1 MWRIVLLRILR
12 RYLAPFRLA
21 IVYVVL
27 LQLAGTIAGLF
38 LPALNADIIDNG
50 VAKAD
55 VAYVWQTS
63 VVMLGASLVQVV
75 CSVGAVWFGARIAM
89 GVGRDLREAVLR
101 RVMSFSSREVG
112 QFGAPSLITRNTNDV
127 QQIQQLVLMS
137 AFILVSAPMMLIG
150 GIIMALR
157 QDVGLSWL
165 VAVAVP
171 VLVGAVMLI
180 IRRMV
185 PLFRLNQVRID
196 NVNRVLREQISG
208 VRVIRA
214 FVREDHERARF
225 GQANAEL
232 TDTGLRV
239 GRLMVMMFPIVM
251 LVMNVSTVAVVW
263 FGSLRVDSGEM
274 LIGSVF
280 AYISYLI
287 QILMSVMMATM
298 VAAMVPRAS
307 VSAER
312 IGEVLETST
321 SVIAPAAPLT
331 PGAESRGVMQFEA
344 VEFSYP
350 GADSPVLCDITFT
363 ARPGTVTAVI
373 GSTGA
378 GKTTLINL
386 MPRLVDPTGGVIRL
400 DGIDLRDLTAEDLWS
415 RVGIV
420 PQKPYLFRG
429 TVASNLRFGNPVATD
444 EQLWEALRIAQA
456 DDFVSAMS
464 AGLDSPIS
472 QGGTNVSGG
481 QRQRLC
487 IARAIVAR
495 PQVYIFDDSFS
506 ALDLSTDARLRAA
519 LKPVTRDET
528 VIIVAQ
534 RISTI
539 IDADQILVLEAG
551 RVVGLGR
558 HDDLVDTCPTYA
570 EIVES
575 QVLVGA
581 VGGGE

>member
-1 MWRIVLLRILR
+1 MWRIVLVNILR
-12 RYLAPFRLA
+12 RYLAPYRTP
-21 IVYVVL
+21 IVWVVL
-27 LQLAGTIAGLF
+27 LQLGSTIAGLF

-55 VAYVWQTS
+55 VGYVWQTS
-63 VVMLGASLVQVV
+63 LVMLAASLVQVV
-75 CSVGAVWFGARIAM
+75 CSVGAVWFGARTAM
-89 GVGRDLREAVLR
+89 GLGRDLREAVLR

-137 AFILVSAPMMLIG
+137 AFVLVSAPMMLIG
-150 GIIMALR
+150 GVIMALR

-171 VLVGAVMLI
+171 LLVGVLVLVI
-180 IRRMV
+180 KQMV
-185 PLFRLNQVRID
+185 PLFRINQVRID
-196 NVNRVLREQISG
+196 NVNRVMREQISG

-214 FVREDHERARF
+214 FVREDHERERF
-225 GQANAEL
+225 AQANADL

-239 GRLMVMMFPIVM
+239 GRLMVLMFPIVM
-251 LVMNVSTVAVVW
+251 LVMNGSTVAVVW

-274 LIGSVF
+274 QIGSVF

-298 VAAMVPRAS
+298 VASMVPRAS

-321 SVIAPAAPLT
+321 SVVAPTT
-331 PGAESRGVMQFEA
+331 PHEVSQVRGLLEFDR

-350 GADSPVLCDITFT
+350 GADSPVLSDITFT

-378 GKTTLINL
+378 GKTTLVNL

-400 DGIDLRDLTAEDLWS
+400 DGVDLRDLAPESLWS

-429 TVASNLRFGNPVATD
+429 TVASNLRFGNPHATD
-444 EQLWEALRIAQA
+444 EELWAALRIAQA
-456 DDFVSAMS
+456 DDFVEKMS

-495 PQVYIFDDSFS
+495 PELYIFDDSFS
-506 ALDLSTDARLRAA
+506 ALDLATDARLRAA
-519 LKPVTRDET
+519 LAPETREST

-539 IDADQILVLEAG
+539 IDADQILVLDAG

-558 HDDLVDTCPTYA
+558 HDELLATCPTYA

>member
-1 MWRIVLLRILR
+1 MWSDVLVRILR
-12 RYLAPFRLA
+12 RYLAPYKGPIA
-21 IVYVVL
+21 WVVL
-27 LQLAGTIAGLF
+27 LQLVGTIAGLF

-55 VAYVWQTS
+55 VGYVWRTS
-63 VVMLGASLVQVV
+63 LVMLAASLVQVV
-75 CSVGAVWFGARIAM
+75 CSVGAVWFGARTAM
-89 GVGRDLREAVLR
+89 GLGRDLREAVLR

-137 AFILVSAPMMLIG
+137 AFVLVSAPMMLIG
-150 GIIMALR
+150 GVIMALR

-171 VLVGAVMLI
+171 LLVGSLVLI
-180 IRRMV
+180 INRMV
-185 PLFRLNQVRID
+185 PLFRINQVRID

-214 FVREDHERARF
+214 FVREDHERERF
-225 GQANAEL
+225 AQANADL

-239 GRLMVMMFPIVM
+239 GRLMVLMFPIVT
-251 LVMNVSTVAVVW
+251 LVMNGSTVAVVW
-263 FGSLRVDSGEM
+263 FGSLRVDSGQM

-298 VAAMVPRAS
+298 VASMAPRAS

-312 IGEVLETST
+312 IGEVLETGT
-321 SVIAPAAPLT
+321 SVTAPASPVT
-331 PGAESRGVMQFEA
+331 PGDVRGLLEFEN

-350 GADSPVLCDITFT
+350 GADAPVLCDLTFS
-363 ARPGTVTAVI
+363 ARPGTVTAII

-378 GKTTLINL
+378 GKTTLVNL
-386 MPRLVDPTGGVIRL
+386 MPRLVDPTAGTIRL
-400 DGIDLRDLTAEDLWS
+400 DGVDLRDLAPESLWS

-429 TVASNLRFGNPVATD
+429 TVASNLRFGNPQATD

-456 DDFVSAMS
+456 EDFVRQMK

-487 IARAIVAR
+487 IARAVVAR
-495 PQVYIFDDSFS
+495 PELYIFDDSFS
-506 ALDLSTDARLRAA
+506 ALDLATDARLRAA
-519 LKPVTRDET
+519 LAPETREST

-558 HDDLVDTCPTYA
+558 HDELLVTCPTYA

>member
-1 MWRIVLLRILR
+1 MLVTILR
-12 RYLAPFRLA
+12 RYLAPYRLPIA
-21 IVYVVL
+21 WVVL
-27 LQLAGTIAGLF
+27 LQLVGTIASLF
-38 LPALNADIIDNG
+38 LPSLNADIIDNG

-63 VVMLGASLVQVV
+63 LVMLAASLVQVV
-75 CSVGAVWFGARIAM
+75 CAVGAVWFGARTAM
-89 GVGRDLREAVLR
+89 GLGRGLREAVLR
-101 RVMSFSSREVG
+101 KVMSFSSREVG
-112 QFGAPSLITRNTNDV
+112 RFGAPSLITRNTNDV

-137 AFILVSAPMMLIG
+137 AFVLVAAPMMLVG
-150 GIIMALR
+150 GVIMALR

-171 VLVGAVMLI
+171 LLVGVLTLVI
-180 IRRMV
+180 SRMV
-185 PLFRLNQVRID
+185 PLFRINQVRID

-214 FVREDHERARF
+214 FVREDHERERF
-225 GQANAEL
+225 AQANADL

-239 GRLMVMMFPIVM
+239 GRLMVLMFPIVT
-251 LVMNVSTVAVVW
+251 LVMNGSTVAVVW

-287 QILMSVMMATM
+287 QILISVMMATM
-298 VAAMVPRAS
+298 VASMVPRAS

-312 IGEVLETST
+312 IGEVLDTST
-321 SVIAPAAPLT
+321 SVTAPENPVD
-331 PGAESRGVMQFEA
+331 PGDVRGLLDFDH

-350 GADSPVLCDITFT
+350 GADSPVLSDVTFT

-378 GKTTLINL
+378 GKTTLVNL
-386 MPRLVDPTGGVIRL
+386 MPRLVDPTGGTIRL
-400 DGIDLRDLTAEDLWS
+400 DGVDLRDLAPESLWS

-429 TVASNLRFGNPVATD
+429 TVASNLRFGNPDATD

-456 DDFVSAMS
+456 DDFVGKMS
-464 AGLDSPIS
+464 AGLDSPVS

-495 PQVYIFDDSFS
+495 PELYIFDDSFS
-506 ALDLSTDARLRAA
+506 ALDLATDARLRAA
-519 LKPVTRDET
+519 LAPETRDST
-528 VIIVAQ
+528 VVIVAQ

-539 IDADQILVLEAG
+539 IDADQIIVLEAG

-558 HDDLVDTCPTYA
+558 HDELITSCRTYA

>member
-1 MWRIVLLRILR
+1 MWSDVLVQILR
-12 RYLAPFRLA
+12 RHLAPYKSPIA
-21 IVYVVL
+21 WVVL
-27 LQLAGTIAGLF
+27 LQLVGTIAGLF

-55 VAYVWQTS
+55 VGYVWRTS
-63 VVMLGASLVQVV
+63 LVMLAASLVQVV
-75 CSVGAVWFGARIAM
+75 CSVGAVWFGARTAM
-89 GVGRDLREAVLR
+89 GLGRDLREAVLR

-137 AFILVSAPMMLIG
+137 AFVLVAAPMMLIG
-150 GIIMALR
+150 GVIMALR

-171 VLVGAVMLI
+171 VLVGALVLI
-180 IRRMV
+180 ISRMV
-185 PLFRLNQVRID
+185 PLFRVNQVRID

-214 FVREDHERARF
+214 FVREDHERERF
-225 GQANAEL
+225 AHANAEL

-239 GRLMVMMFPIVM
+239 GRLMVLMFPIVT
-251 LVMNVSTVAVVW
+251 LVMNGSTVAVVW

-298 VAAMVPRAS
+298 VASMVPRAS

-312 IGEVLETST
+312 IGAVLETST
-321 SVIAPAAPLT
+321 SVTAPASPIAPAEVGGLL
-331 PGAESRGVMQFEA
+331 EFEN

-350 GADSPVLCDITFT
+350 GADAPVLCDITFT
-363 ARPGTVTAVI
+363 ARPGTVTAII

-378 GKTTLINL
+378 GKTTLVNL
-386 MPRLVDPTGGVIRL
+386 MPRLVDPTGGTIRL
-400 DGIDLRDLTAEDLWS
+400 DGVDLRDLAPESLWS

-429 TVASNLRFGNPVATD
+429 TVASNLRFGNPRATD
-444 EQLWEALRIAQA
+444 EQLWAALRIAQA

-464 AGLDSPIS
+464 AGLAAPIS

-495 PQVYIFDDSFS
+495 PELYIFDDSFS
-506 ALDLSTDARLRAA
+506 ALDLATDARLRAA
-519 LKPVTRDET
+519 LEPETRDAT
-528 VIIVAQ
+528 VVIVAQ

-539 IDADQILVLEAG
+539 IDADQILVVEAG

-558 HDDLVDTCPTYA
+558 HDELLVTCPTYA